1 MVTNQFDR
9 DELVR
14 QLAWQHAEGI
24 DEALL
29 DDPASD
35 SPLTLRDILPR
46 KARPQQ
52 AEQTGAAATTAGKNP
67 AVPMAPAASPGP
79 STAPSSGSGQPVDQ
93 PVGQP
98 VDQVVDQVAG
108 HAAPAPPSAELAA
121 LTTLEAL
128 RDALGRLDQCP
139 LKHTASNMIFADGN
153 PGARLMVIGEV
164 PGREEDRVG
173 LPLVGG
179 AGQLFDRMLAS
190 IGLTRADIYITS
202 LLPWRPP
209 GNRTPT
215 PEEMDMLLP
224 WLHRHVQLAAPQQVL
239 LLGGGPAKAILP
251 DGGGILKLRGRWKD
265 IDFGDGVVRPTM
277 ATLHPSYLLRSPA
290 QKRLAFAD
298 LVALA
303 NKLG

>member
-1 MVTNQFDR
+1 MVANHLER

-14 QLAWQHAEGI
+14 QLAWQHAAGV
-24 DEALL
+24 DEVLL

-35 SPLTLRDILPR
+35 IPLMLRDILPQ
-46 KARPQQ
+46 KADHQQ
-52 AEQTGAAATTAGKNP
+52 VQHPEHEGEGVTSQSLAVYSATNATGELSPSQRTWNPAPSPEQSPAATNTAGSAAK
-67 AVPMAPAASPGP
+67 PM
-79 STAPSSGSGQPVDQ
+79 Q
-93 PVGQP
+93 
-98 VDQVVDQVAG
+98 
-108 HAAPAPPSAELAA
+108 AELA
-121 LTTLEAL
+121 TISTLDGL

-153 PGARLMVIGEV
+153 PGARLMVISEV

-173 LPLVGG
+173 LPLVGSS
-179 AGQLFDRMLAS
+179 GQLFDRMLTS

-215 PEEMDMLLP
+215 AEEMDMLLP
-224 WLHRHVQLAAPQQVL
+224 WLYRHVQLAAPQQVL
-239 LLGGGPAKAILP
+239 LLGGEPAKAILP

-265 IDFGDGVVRPTM
+265 IDFGDAVMRPTM

-303 NKLG
+303 GKLR